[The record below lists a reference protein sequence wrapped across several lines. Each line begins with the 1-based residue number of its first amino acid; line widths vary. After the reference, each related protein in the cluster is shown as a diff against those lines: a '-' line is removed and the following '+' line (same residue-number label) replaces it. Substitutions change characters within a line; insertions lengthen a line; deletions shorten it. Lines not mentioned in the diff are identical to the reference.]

1 MSFEAGGGG
10 LWSTLDDYLVF
21 ARMLMGDPD
30 VPALLR
36 AETLALMTSNQLT
49 PEQRAS
55 TRMFGQ
61 RTFAEG
67 HGYGMGVAV
76 VVEPDKAD
84 PMRCRGGIGTI
95 GWPGAYGS
103 WWQAD
108 PNDRSVLIF
117 LSHNM
122 LELSQMARGIGLGV
136 WSAIA
141 DFHAIATA

>member
-1 MSFEAGGGG
+1 
-10 LWSTLDDYLVF
+10 
-21 ARMLMGDPD
+21 MLLRDPD
-30 VPALLR
+30 LPVLLR
-36 AETLALMTSNQLT
+36 AGTHALMTSNQLT
-49 PEQRAS
+49 PEQRAAA
-55 TRMFGQ
+55 RMFG
-61 RTFAEG
+61 RPIFAAG

-76 VVEPDKAD
+76 VLEPEKAD
-84 PMRCRGGIGTI
+84 PLQCQGGIGTI

-122 LELSQMARGIGLGV
+122 VELSQMARLGV

-141 DFHAIATA
+141 GFHAIATA